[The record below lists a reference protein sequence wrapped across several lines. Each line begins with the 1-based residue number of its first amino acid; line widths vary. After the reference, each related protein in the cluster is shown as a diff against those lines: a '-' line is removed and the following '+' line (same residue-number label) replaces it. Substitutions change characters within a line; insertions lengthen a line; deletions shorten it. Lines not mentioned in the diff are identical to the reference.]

1 MCSSLRKG
9 CLVEIT
15 FFRLFFVKIAL
26 KAEWLRLI
34 WGIYAKFEKKTLYI
48 ILKITFIPKKQFEKP
63 KLTSRTTSARSMK
76 PKLLSSWIELTTPW
90 YLTGAAGFSRRM
102 VRATRLPLRAIVAI
116 WKLLKKA
123 KIKRDSRTSFNGN
136 WLSRLKCLK
145 LIRNG

>member
-1 MCSSLRKG
+1 MQNYQKRHQSRFLEAPFVRMLRMRSASL
-9 CLVEIT
+9 
-15 FFRLFFVKIAL
+15 
-26 KAEWLRLI
+26 
-34 WGIYAKFEKKTLYI
+34 KTTL

-116 WKLLKKA
+116 
-123 KIKRDSRTSFNGN
+123 
-136 WLSRLKCLK
+136 
-145 LIRNG
+145 